1 MNYSEIRKF
10 VAPEFLFGKD
20 SRLLAGRYF
29 QNYQIRR
36 LLIVTDAVI
45 STMPWYNEIL
55 VELHQSGLKY
65 SVFKDIS
72 PNPRD
77 EEVMHG
83 TEIYQ
88 SQACEG
94 ILAIGGGSVM
104 DCAKGIG
111 IVCSNG
117 SHILKFEG
125 VDQIAMPTPPI
136 ICIPTTAGTSAD
148 VSQFAIIR
156 NSQKLIK
163 IAIISK
169 MIVPDLAL
177 IDPIVTQTMDPYL
190 TACTGIDALTHA
202 IEAFVSTGH
211 SIITDSRALTAIGL
225 IVEYLPKVLRD
236 LTDTDARYHMMMGS
250 LEAGLAFSNASL
262 GAVHAMA
269 HSLGGYYDL
278 AHGECN
284 SILLHHTINFN
295 FKSAENRY
303 EKIIPYFSDYL
314 THPTGN
320 MRKDIVSAI
329 HTFTARQ
336 GIKSGFGDKGV
347 SSDLLPHLAKNAL
360 NDPCIIT
367 NPRDVIQRDLEV
379 ILEEAM

>member
-29 QNYQIRR
+29 QNFQIRR
-36 LLIVTDAVI
+36 LLVVTDAIV
-45 STMPWYNEIL
+45 SSMPWYNGIL
-55 VELHQSGLKY
+55 EELNQSGLEY
-65 SVFKDIS
+65 SVFTDVS
-72 PNPRD
+72 PNPLD
-77 EEVMHG
+77 EEVMLG
-83 TEIYQ
+83 TEIYR
-88 SQACEG
+88 SNNCEG
-94 ILAIGGGSVM
+94 ILAIGGGSVI

-111 IVCSNG
+111 IVCSNS

-125 VDQIAMPTPPI
+125 VDQIDVPTPPI

-156 NSQKLIK
+156 DSQKLIK

-211 SIITDSRALTAIGL
+211 SIITDSRARNAIGL
-225 IVEYLPKVLRD
+225 IVEYLPKVLKD
-236 LTDTDARYHMMMGS
+236 LTDTDARFHMMMGS

-269 HSLGGYYDL
+269 HSLGGYYNL

-284 SILLHHTINFN
+284 SILLHHTINYNFN
-295 FKSAENRY
+295 AVEDRFK
-303 EKIIPYFSDYL
+303 KIMPYFSDYL
-314 THPTGN
+314 ANPTGN
-320 MRKDIVSAI
+320 LRKDIVNAV
-329 HTFTARQ
+329 HNFTVKQ

-360 NDPCIIT
+360 NDPCIVT
-367 NPRDVIQRDLEV
+367 NPRDAIQRDLEV

>member
-29 QNYQIRR
+29 QNYQIRQ
-36 LLIVTDAVI
+36 LLVVTDPVV
-45 STMPWYNEIL
+45 SSMPWYNAIL
-55 VELHQSGLKY
+55 MELNEAGLEY
-65 SVFKDIS
+65 SVFMDVS
-72 PNPRD
+72 PNPLD
-77 EEVMHG
+77 AEVMQG
-83 TEIYQ
+83 TEIYRSNNCQ
-88 SQACEG
+88 G
-94 ILAIGGGSVM
+94 ILAIGGGSVI

-111 IVCSNG
+111 IVCSNS
-117 SHILKFEG
+117 SHILNFEG
-125 VDQIAMPTPPI
+125 VDQIDTPTPPI
-136 ICIPTTAGTSAD
+136 ICIPTTAGASAD

-156 NSQKLIK
+156 DTQKLK
-163 IAIISK
+163 KVAIISK

-211 SIITDSRALTAIGL
+211 SIITDNRAMNAIDL
-225 IVEYLPKVLRD
+225 IVEYLPKVLKD
-236 LTDTDARYHMMMGS
+236 LTDIDARFHMMMGS

-269 HSLGGYYDL
+269 HSLGGYYNL

-284 SILLHHTINFN
+284 SILLHHTINYNFN
-295 FKSAENRY
+295 AVEERY
-303 EKIIPYFSDYL
+303 KKIMPYFSDYI
-314 THPTGN
+314 TNPTGN
-320 MRKDIVSAI
+320 LRTDLVNSV
-329 HTFTARQ
+329 HNFTAKQ

-360 NDPCIIT
+360 NDPCIVT
-367 NPRDVIQRDLEV
+367 NPRDAVQRDLEV
-379 ILEEAM
+379 ILEESM